1 MRKILLLFLSFFIL
15 RSFMLT
21 QTIIENP
28 EKPLSKKAGRTLK
41 LEEVFRITDESGDFY
56 FRYPGDLKVAPDGTI
71 FIADE
76 DQFLKFSSDGKFIGN
91 LFRKGEGPGELR
103 GYFGYAF
110 DKKGIF
116 IYDFMARKIIHSDIE
131 GNLTDELRFKS
142 ESYNDF
148 FGLMDG
154 WFIFLKSVWPPIEER
169 KHKLDDIKNTIFL
182 ISKDGKIKK
191 EIHTFPKKAFFA
203 PRAFTSLASF
213 HSVLSDDNKKLFFS
227 HTREYLIKLLDLD
240 KGKILRNFKRKYPRM
255 KLKAKNG
262 WEEEFHK
269 KYNVP
274 KIKYESDIQDLFITK
289 GLLWVITSTKDK
301 TKGILIDVFN
311 KEGIYVDNFYI
322 NLKGSLMATDGDYI
336 FVKEAD
342 EDENFQIVKYKVIE

>member
-1 MRKILLLFLSFFIL
+1 MRKIVLLFLSFFIL
-15 RSFMLT
+15 GSFMLT

-103 GYFGYAF
+103 EYFGCAF

-131 GNLTDELRFKS
+131 GNLIDELRFKS

-311 KEGIYVDNFYI
+311 KEGKYVDNFYI
-322 NLKGSLMATDGDYI
+322 NLEGSLMATHGDYI

>member
-1 MRKILLLFLSFFIL
+1 MKRPELIFAFLFIFSSVIFA
-15 RSFMLT
+15 
-21 QTIIENP
+21 QEIIENP
-28 EKPLSKKAGRTLK
+28 EKPLNKNAGRILK

-71 FIADE
+71 FIADGE
-76 DQFLKFSSDGKFIGN
+76 QFLKFSSDGKFIDN
-91 LFRKGEGPGELR
+91 LFRKGEGPGEIR
-103 GYFGYAF
+103 EYFGYAF

-116 IYDFMARKIIHSDIE
+116 IYDFTARKIIHSDIE
-131 GNLTDELRFKS
+131 GNLIDEFRFKP

-148 FGLMDG
+148 FGIMDE
-154 WFIFLKSVWPPIEER
+154 WFIFMKSVWPPIEER
-169 KHKLDDIKNTIFL
+169 KYGLGDIKNTIFL

-191 EIHTFPKKAFFA
+191 EIYTFPKKAFFA
-203 PRAFTSLASF
+203 PRAFTSWASF

-289 GLLWVITSTKDK
+289 GLLWVITSTKNK

-311 KEGIYVDNFYI
+311 KEGKYVDNFYI
-322 NLKGSLMATDGDYI
+322 NLEGSLMATDGDYI